1 MNFWYQHA
9 LVNIWKK
16 CRASTLAFKADR
28 FLRFFVFSLHSS
40 FWRVDPPSVHT
51 YAALCWCWKRICH
64 NRRYSM
70 SLAFKRPLY
79 NVLTCLGSHDWRLF
93 QSAIWA
99 IFRPLRNSW
108 FRWLACLILE
118 DLLLDPPVEPQ
129 QASATCLW
137 TSAKCQMLKWGHAAV
152 TWKNSRPARG
162 GAAIRRSPSNK
173 VEVPW
178 IVLLVFVACIS
189 FSLHGCWQ
197 STMSSFQWSH
207 TKNGCM
213 LFSGIASYPSPSQ
226 PNVSQ
231 LRRYAGSQSL
241 PRPPLAAG
249 WWWQPQEDE
258 RQRLWTAHAQCKTN
272 QGAMQ
277 QCETNHGCQVFTKCI

>member
-16 CRASTLAFKADR
+16 CRASTLAFKTDR

-40 FWRVDPPSVHT
+40 FWRVDSPSVHT

-79 NVLTCLGSHDWRLF
+79 NVLTCLGRHDWRLF

-118 DLLLDPPVEPQ
+118 DLLLDPPCWTA
-129 QASATCLW
+129 ASICNIHVNIGNMSNAE
-137 TSAKCQMLKWGHAAV
+137 MRHAAV

-162 GAAIRRSPSNK
+162 LLQFEEAPRTKWKFHESFYLYLLHASIFLSMVVGNQPCHHFNGPIPRMAA
-173 VEVPW
+173 W
-178 IVLLVFVACIS
+178 
-189 FSLHGCWQ
+189 FSVG
-197 STMSSFQWSH
+197 
-207 TKNGCM
+207 
-213 LFSGIASYPSPSQ
+213 
-226 PNVSQ
+226 
-231 LRRYAGSQSL
+231 
-241 PRPPLAAG
+241 
-249 WWWQPQEDE
+249 
-258 RQRLWTAHAQCKTN
+258 
-272 QGAMQ
+272 
-277 QCETNHGCQVFTKCI
+277 